1 MVETEMVAIGILG
14 IALIVVGIALI
25 VVLWVLATRKNGI
38 DNEQLRLVAGE
49 IATTQRRELQDENDR
64 ERLRFHTENEAKM
77 STLRED
83 SERHVKTMKDDVGKV
98 SKENIE
104 LKTLVD
110 KVSQAQETTASA
122 VEHSTK
128 VSQRVANALGGDNP
142 VVKRDYGEG
151 KAKEILIACGLDLGT
166 HFFEQPSIAPYEGNT
181 SGKSPDYT
189 LMLSSGAAIAIDC
202 KAIMKAG
209 FNAFYEIDGEEDAQ
223 KKKRL
228 LKQHANDVWST
239 VTSLAERNYPLGL
252 EQQYGKGPDYTLM
265 FIPSDEFLYRA
276 ELGVSDKLRDSM
288 GYNTLR
294 EAAIRRR
301 VFLCSPDSLAM
312 KAIDLL
318 DHWKSTSK
326 LDEVNDVLNLVQE
339 VVEAVVDSEESKAA
353 HHKAIED
360 LLSTWNSHVKNTE
373 STHGG
378 RKRPSLR
385 VALTNLFGKVSSK
398 QPSTVRGMKGAR
410 KEPISIE
417 PIDTEPITPTQTNNL
432 ELDTSSRITAATIGE
447 EE

>member
-1 MVETEMVAIGILG
+1 MAAAETVAITVLG
-14 IALIVVGIALI
+14 LALIAA
-25 VVLWVLATRKNGI
+25 LWVLATRKDGI

-49 IATTQRRELQDENDR
+49 IATIQRKELQDENDR
-64 ERLRFHTENEAKM
+64 ERTRLQTDNEAKM
-77 STLRED
+77 DTLRED
-83 SERHVKTMKDDVGKV
+83 SERQVKTMKEDVGKV
-98 SKENIE
+98 SKENID

-110 KVSQAQETTASA
+110 KVSQAQQTTASA
-122 VEHSTK
+122 VEHSTE

-151 KAKEILIACGLDLGT
+151 KAKEILLACGLDLGT

-181 SGKSPDYT
+181 SGKSPDYI
-189 LMLSSGAAIAIDC
+189 LMLSGGTAIAIDC

-209 FNAFYEIDGEEDAQ
+209 FNAFYEVDGEEDAQ
-223 KKKRL
+223 KKKKL
-228 LKQHANDVWST
+228 LNQHANDVWGT
-239 VTSLAERNYPLGL
+239 VTALAERNYPFGL

-276 ELGVSDKLRDSM
+276 ELGVSDKLRGSM

-318 DHWKSTSK
+318 DHWKSTLK

-353 HHKAIED
+353 HHKAIQD
-360 LLSTWNSHVKNTE
+360 IVSTWNAHVKDTE

-385 VALTNLFGKVSSK
+385 VALTNLFGKVSSN
-398 QPSTVRGMKGAR
+398 QPSTVRGKKGAR

-417 PIDTEPITPTQTNNL
+417 EVTAEPMTPTKTNVL
-432 ELDTSSRITAATIGE
+432 ELHTSSRLSPAAAE
-447 EE
+447 EEE

>member
-1 MVETEMVAIGILG
+1 MAAAEIIAIAVLG
-14 IALIVVGIALI
+14 LALIVA
-25 VVLWVLATRKNGI
+25 LWVLATRKNGI

-49 IATTQRRELQDENDR
+49 IATVQRKELQNENDR
-64 ERLRFHTENEAKM
+64 ERLRLQTENEEKM
-77 STLRED
+77 ESLRED
-83 SERHVKTMKDDVGKV
+83 SERQVKTMKEDVGKV
-98 SKENIE
+98 SKENID

-110 KVSQAQETTASA
+110 KVSQAQQTTASA
-122 VEHSTK
+122 VENSTE

-151 KAKEILIACGLDLGT
+151 KAKEILLACGLDLGT
-166 HFFEQPSIAPYEGNT
+166 HFFEQPSIAQYEGNT
-181 SGKSPDYT
+181 AGKSPDYI
-189 LMLSSGAAIAIDC
+189 LMLSGGTAVAIDC

-209 FNAFYEIDGEEDAQ
+209 FNAFYEVDGEEDAQ
-223 KKKRL
+223 NKKVL
-228 LKQHANDVWST
+228 LNRHANDVWST
-239 VTSLAERNYPLGL
+239 VTALAERNYPFGL

-276 ELGVSDKLRDSM
+276 ELGVSDKLRTSM

-326 LDEVNDVLNLVQE
+326 LDEVNDVLGLVQD
-339 VVEAVVDSEESKAA
+339 VVEAVVDSEESKAG
-353 HHKAIED
+353 HHKAIQE
-360 LLSTWNSHVKNTE
+360 LVSTWNSHVKETE

-378 RKRPSLR
+378 RARPSLR
-385 VALTNLFGKVSSK
+385 VAVTNLFGKVSSN
-398 QPSTVRGMKGAR
+398 QPSTVRGKKGAR

-417 PIDTEPITPTQTNNL
+417 ELTAEPMTPTKTDVL
-432 ELDTSSRITAATIGE
+432 ELHTSSRLSPVAAE
-447 EE
+447 EEE

>member
-1 MVETEMVAIGILG
+1 MVEAEMITIGILG
-14 IALIVVGIALI
+14 IALIVA
-25 VVLWVLATRKNGI
+25 LWVLATRKDAI
-38 DNEQLRLVAGE
+38 SNEQIRLVAGE
-49 IATTQRRELQDENDR
+49 IATVQRRELQDENDR
-64 ERLRFHTENEAKM
+64 ERIRIQTENETM
-77 STLRED
+77 VTTLRED
-83 SERHVKTMKDDVGKV
+83 GERQVKTMKDDVGKV

-110 KVSQAQETTASA
+110 KLSQAQQTTASA
-122 VEHSTK
+122 VEHSTE

-151 KAKEILIACGLDLGT
+151 KAKEILLACGLDLGT
-166 HFFEQPSIAPYEGNT
+166 HFFEQPSIAPYEGNQ
-181 SGKSPDYT
+181 SGKSPDYI
-189 LMLSSGAAIAIDC
+189 LMLSGGAATAIDC

-223 KKKRL
+223 KKKNL
-228 LKQHANDVWST
+228 LNKHANDVWST
-239 VTSLAERNYPLGL
+239 VTALAERNYPLGL
-252 EQQYGKGPDYTLM
+252 EKQYGIKGPDYTLM

-326 LDEVNDVLNLVQE
+326 LDEVNDVLDLVQE

-353 HHKAIED
+353 HHKAIQD

-398 QPSTVRGMKGAR
+398 QPSTVRGKKGAR

-417 PIDTEPITPTQTNNL
+417 TINTEPISPTKTNPL
-432 ELDTSSRITAATIGE
+432 EIHVSSRISAAIVE
-447 EE
+447 EEE

>member
-1 MVETEMVAIGILG
+1 MVDTEMVAIAILG
-14 IALIVVGIALI
+14 IAFLIV
-25 VVLWVLATRKNGI
+25 LWLLATRKNGM

-49 IATTQRRELQDENDR
+49 IATIQRKELQEENDR
-64 ERLRFHTENEAKM
+64 ERLRLQTENEASM
-77 STLRED
+77 ITLRED
-83 SERHVKTMKDDVGKV
+83 SERQVKTMKGDVEKV
-98 SKENIE
+98 SKENIS

-110 KVSQAQETTASA
+110 KVSQAQTTTAAA
-122 VEHSTK
+122 VDHSTE

-166 HFFEQPSIAPYEGNT
+166 HFFEQPTIAPYDGNE
-181 SGKSPDYT
+181 SGKSPDYI
-189 LMLSSGAAIAIDC
+189 LKLSGGAAIAIDC

-209 FNAFYEIDGEEDAQ
+209 FNSFYEVNGEEDAQ
-223 KKKRL
+223 KKKKL
-228 LKQHANDVWST
+228 LNQHANDVWGT
-239 VTSLAERNYPLGL
+239 VTTLAERNYPFGL

-276 ELGVSDKLRDSM
+276 ELGTSDRLRGSM
-288 GYNTLR
+288 GYNTIR

-353 HHKAIED
+353 HHKAVQDIV
-360 LLSTWNSHVKNTE
+360 STWNSHVKETE

-385 VALTNLFGKVSSK
+385 VAVTNLFGKVSSK

-417 PIDTEPITPTQTNNL
+417 EVTGELLPPTKTNIL
-432 ELDTSSRITAATIGE
+432 ELHTDSRLLAAAVE
-447 EE
+447 EEE

>member
-1 MVETEMVAIGILG
+1 MVEAEMIAIAILG
-14 IALIVVGIALI
+14 MAFFT
-25 VVLWVLATRKNGI
+25 VLWILVTRKHGI

-49 IATTQRRELQDENDR
+49 IAGIQRKELQEENDR
-64 ERLRFHTENEAKM
+64 ERTRLQTENKAEM
-77 STLRED
+77 NILRED
-83 SERHVKTMKDDVGKV
+83 SNRQVKTMKEDVEKV

-104 LKTLVD
+104 LKSLVD

-122 VEHSTK
+122 VEHSTE

-151 KAKEILIACGLDLGT
+151 KAKEILLACGLDLGT
-166 HFFEQPSIAPYEGNT
+166 HFFEQPSIAPYDGNT
-181 SGKSPDYT
+181 AGKSPDYI
-189 LMLSSGAAIAIDC
+189 LKLSGGAATAIDC

-209 FNAFYEIDGEEDAQ
+209 FNAFYEIDDEEDAQ
-223 KKKRL
+223 KKKAL
-228 LKQHANDVWST
+228 LNRHANDVWST
-239 VTSLAERNYPLGL
+239 VTALAERNYPLGL
-252 EQQYGKGPDYTLM
+252 EKQYEIKGPDYTLM

-276 ELGVSDKLRDSM
+276 ELGVSDKLRKNM

-318 DHWKSTSK
+318 DHRKSTSK
-326 LDEVNDVLNLVQE
+326 LDEVNDIMNLVQE
-339 VVEAVVDSEESKAA
+339 VVEAVVDSEEAKNE
-353 HHKAIED
+353 HHKAMENII
-360 LLSTWNSHVKNTE
+360 STWNTYVKETE

-378 RKRPSLR
+378 RTKPSLR
-385 VALTNLFGKVSSK
+385 VAFTNLFRKISSK
-398 QPSTVRGMKGAR
+398 QVSAVRGKKGAI

-417 PIDTEPITPTQTNNL
+417 EITTDPIAPIKTNVN
-432 ELDTSSRITAATIGE
+432 EIPTSSRLLVVSE
-447 EE
+447 EEEE